1 LIEVSTTW
9 SGPEQKGSAVIGFS
23 RKKPPLLGIDISS
36 TAVKLVELSQ
46 SGGKYRVE
54 SYAVEPL
61 PANAVAEKNIQE
73 PESVGEAVRKAV
85 KRSGSKTRTCALAV
99 PSSAVITKVIS
110 MPTSLKTEE
119 MEGQIQ
125 VEADQYIPYALEEV
139 NLDFE
144 VIGPSPKNPDTV
156 DVLLSASRS
165 ENVEVRVAAAEMAG
179 LQPKVMDVE
188 AYAIEHTYPL
198 LLAQLN
204 DLEGAATV
212 AIIDIGATM
221 TSINIVNEGRLIYT
235 REQTFGGKQL
245 TEEIMRRYGLSY
257 DEAGLAK
264 KEGGLPENY
273 VSEVL
278 EPFKDTMVQ
287 QVGRFLQFFFAAS
300 QHNQVDQ
307 IILAGG
313 CAAIP
318 GVDEL
323 IESRIGTRTHI
334 ANPFGRMSLNTRVN
348 PQRLGHD
355 APALMIACGLAMRSF
370 D

>member
-1 LIEVSTTW
+1 
-9 SGPEQKGSAVIGFS
+9 VIGFS

-36 TAVKLVELSQ
+36 TTVKLVELSR

-73 PESVGEAVRKAV
+73 PQAVGDTIKRAV
-85 KRSGSKTRTCALAV
+85 KRSGTKTRTCALAV
-99 PSSAVITKVIS
+99 PSSAVITKIIT
-110 MPTSLKTEE
+110 MPASLKPDE

-125 VEADQYIPYALEEV
+125 VEADQYIPYSLEEV

-144 VIGPSPKNPDTV
+144 IIGPTPRNPETV

-165 ENVEVRVAAAEMAG
+165 EIVEVREATAVMGG
-179 LQPKVMDVE
+179 LEPKVIDVE

-198 LLAQLN
+198 LLNQ
-204 DLEGAATV
+204 LEGLEDAATV

-221 TSINIVNEGRLIYT
+221 TSINILDKGSLTYT

-257 DEAGLAK
+257 DEAGQAK
-264 KEGGLPENY
+264 KEGGLPDNY

-300 QHNQVDQ
+300 QHNHVDQ

-313 CAAIP
+313 CASIP

-323 IESRIGTRTHI
+323 IESRIGTRTQI

-355 APALMIACGLAMRSF
+355 APSLMIACGLAMRSF

>member
-1 LIEVSTTW
+1 
-9 SGPEQKGSAVIGFS
+9 VIGFS

-36 TAVKLVELSQ
+36 TSVKLVELSR

-61 PANAVAEKNIQE
+61 PANAVVEKNIQE
-73 PESVGEAVRKAV
+73 PEAVGEAIKKAY

-99 PSSAVITKVIS
+99 ASSAVITKVIT
-110 MPTSLKTEE
+110 MPTSIKEDE

-144 VIGPSPKNPDTV
+144 VIGPTAKNPETV

-179 LQPKVMDVE
+179 LTAAVMDVE
-188 AYAIEHTYPL
+188 AYAIEHTL
-198 LLAQLN
+198 DLIMAQMD
-204 DLEGAATV
+204 DLDQAKATV

-221 TSINIVNEGRLIYT
+221 TSINILNEGRLIYT

-257 DEAGLAK
+257 DEAGVAK
-264 KEGGLPENY
+264 KEGGLPDNY
-273 VSEVL
+273 VPEVL

-300 QHNQVDQ
+300 QHNHVDQ

-323 IESRIGTRTHI
+323 IESRIGTRTQI

-348 PQRLGHD
+348 PQRLGND
-355 APALMIACGLAMRSF
+355 APSLMIACGLAMRSF

>member
-1 LIEVSTTW
+1 
-9 SGPEQKGSAVIGFS
+9 VIGFS

-36 TAVKLVELSQ
+36 TSVKLVELSQ

-73 PESVGEAVRKAV
+73 PEAVGDTIKKAL

-99 PSSAVITKVIS
+99 PSSAVITKLIT
-110 MPTSLKTEE
+110 MPASLKPEE

-144 VIGPSPKNPDTV
+144 VIGPTAKNPDTV

-165 ENVEVRVAAAEMAG
+165 ENVEVRVATAEMAG
-179 LQPKVMDVE
+179 LVPKVMDVE
-188 AYAIEHTYPL
+188 AYAIEHTYSL
-198 LLAQLN
+198 IRSQ
-204 DLEGAATV
+204 LEGLDDSATV
-212 AIIDIGATM
+212 AIIDVGATM
-221 TSINIVNEGRLIYT
+221 TSINILNEGRLTYT

-257 DEAGLAK
+257 DEAGQAK
-264 KEGGLPENY
+264 KEGGLPDNY
-273 VSEVL
+273 VTEVL
-278 EPFKDTMVQ
+278 EPFKETMVQ

-313 CAAIP
+313 CASIP

-323 IESRIGTRTHI
+323 IESRIGTRTQI
-334 ANPFGRMSLNTRVN
+334 ANPFGRMSLATRVN

>member
-1 LIEVSTTW
+1 M
-9 SGPEQKGSAVIGFS
+9 IGFS
-23 RKKPPLLGIDISS
+23 RKKPPLLGVDISS
-36 TAVKLVELSQ
+36 TSVKLVELSQ

-73 PESVGEAVRKAV
+73 PEAVGDTIKKAL
-85 KRSGSKTRTCALAV
+85 KRSGSKTRDCALAV
-99 PSSAVITKVIS
+99 PSSAVITKMIT
-110 MPTSLKTEE
+110 MPASLKAEE

-144 VIGPSPKNPDTV
+144 IIGPTPKNPETV

-165 ENVEVRVAAAEMAG
+165 ENVEVRVATAEMAG
-179 LQPKVMDVE
+179 LTPKVMDVE
-188 AYAIEHTYPL
+188 AYAIEHTFPL
-198 LLAQLN
+198 LAGQLEGLN
-204 DLEGAATV
+204 DDATV
-212 AIIDIGATM
+212 AIIDVGATM
-221 TSINIVNEGRLIYT
+221 TSINILSQGQLTYT

-257 DEAGLAK
+257 DEAGQAK
-264 KEGGLPENY
+264 KEGGLPDNY

-300 QHNQVDQ
+300 QHNHVDQ

-313 CAAIP
+313 CASIP

-323 IESRIGTRTHI
+323 IESRIGTRTQI